1 MVAKAVNVF
10 QPFLSFAC
18 EFQSDKAHN
27 MFDLFYKSMQCI
39 IELLGREAAKNV
51 VTEYDM
57 KVMIPLLI
65 KVNKLLNPT
74 GDNTT
79 IEIADFF
86 ANSLFDAPTSAEEI
100 REVLLVSEFSIFCCV
115 VVLEEEVA
123 KPLTWWK
130 DHANN
135 PQMLPFWLGRFLEY
149 LIPKLRLRIFLVTG
163 LLTSLRCFCLGII
176 DLYTLVMIYKNWPN
190 DAKDVCI
197 LAWVIV
203 LLQQLLLLKFFS
215 L

>member
-10 QPFLSFAC
+10 QPFLSFAY

-27 MFDLFYKSMQCI
+27 IFDPFYKSMQCI

-100 REVLLVSEFSIFCCV
+100 SEVLLVSEFSIFCCV
-115 VVLEEEVA
+115 VVLEEGVA

-130 DHANN
+130 DHANKFPN
-135 PQMLPFWLGRFLEY
+135 VAFLARQ
-149 LIPKLRLRIFLVTG
+149 I
-163 LLTSLRCFCLGII
+163 LGIL
-176 DLYTLVMIYKNWPN
+176 DLQIETENFLGYRTTHK
-190 DAKDVCI
+190 
-197 LAWVIV
+197 LAAFLSWNH
-203 LLQQLLLLKFFS
+203 
-215 L
+215 